1 MMKEMAEVVA
11 EREELYER
19 IRKLTGMKK
28 DRLDKWKGL
37 IQHYSWISGKQQKQL
52 LESVVDSILVGVPL
66 DEIERKLEARA
77 E

>member
-1 MMKEMAEVVA
+1 MMKEMAEVIE
-11 EREELYER
+11 EREELYEQ

-52 LESVVDSILVGVPL
+52 LESVVDSLSVGVPL
-66 DEIERKLEARA
+66 DEIERTREARA
-77 E
+77 D